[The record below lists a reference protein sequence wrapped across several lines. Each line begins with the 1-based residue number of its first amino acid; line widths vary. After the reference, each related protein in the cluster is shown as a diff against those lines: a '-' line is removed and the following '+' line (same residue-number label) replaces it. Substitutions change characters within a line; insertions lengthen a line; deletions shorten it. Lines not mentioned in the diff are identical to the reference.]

1 MEEAELRSWI
11 EKLQA
16 RLQACGLDSPQQL
29 QAVLES
35 LVIKK
40 QSLCEMLQSWNGR
53 LDSFFF
59 FFLNT
64 KRSRHHL
71 AINFSSFL
79 FCCLIVVT
87 GCKTCS
93 SKRKAGSDYLSLPA
107 QAGTD
112 RPLLMSQKARSVMSL
127 SMLGD

>member
-35 LVIKK
+35 LVMKK
-40 QSLCEMLQSWNGR
+40 QGLCEMLQSWNGR
-53 LDSFFF
+53 SESLLFYI
-59 FFLNT
+59 

-71 AINFSSFL
+71 ALNFLL
-79 FCCLIVVT
+79 FVFTLLLVALPD
-87 GCKTCS
+87 CKTCS
-93 SKRKAGSDYLSLPA
+93 SRRKAGSVCLSLPA

-112 RPLLMSQKARSVMSL
+112 RPPLMTARSVTS
-127 SMLGD
+127 SSVLGN